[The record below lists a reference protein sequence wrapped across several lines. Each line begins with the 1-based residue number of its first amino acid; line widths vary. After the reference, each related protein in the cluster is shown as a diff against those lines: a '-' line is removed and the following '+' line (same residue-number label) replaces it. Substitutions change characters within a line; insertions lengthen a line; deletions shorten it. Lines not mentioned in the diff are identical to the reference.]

1 METRAENFGRQSRT
15 SKGGEEEEEISK
27 FSLDKV
33 LGTKF
38 HPALEVS

>member
-1 METRAENFGRQSRT
+1 MLRILVVRAGLLKAEE
-15 SKGGEEEEEISK
+15 EEEEEISK